1 MKKTLLITALCFAG
15 STSSL
20 FAQWTTVC
28 GTGNGFVD
36 NFEIYNNEL
45 YATGFFSTLCGNV
58 NGHIAKFDGSTF
70 QPANF
75 GYAHAGHQLKAI
87 GNDLYFVGYQ
97 PMIDSNWVFKYDGT
111 NFSPIGAGVYLTNAV
126 SGGSQTADL
135 YSLIQYNGNVIA
147 CGEFDRVGNKNI
159 SGIMQWNGSAWDSL
173 GSGLSGNI
181 VGGPPVMY
189 PHDMCVFGTDLIV
202 AGNFLEAGGVT
213 VNGIARWDGTQW
225 HNLGSGFN
233 GTVYGICVY
242 NGELYAGGDFTMS
255 GSNALKCIAKWDGTN
270 WVDPG
275 FRMYYNN
282 PGYYS
287 FVHTL
292 KVFDTKMYIS
302 GGFDRI
308 EIGSAIHHG
317 QAICAYDGTTVDTL
331 SGGITGKEV
340 EGIMMFNG
348 ELYAGGGINNT
359 NSFIAKYSSDAGIQ
373 SFENEQSWT
382 IETNP
387 VENTLVIL
395 GISSKETVSIFSVDG
410 QLCKQSLS
418 SQSTTE
424 LDVSDLKPGVYLV
437 RIGNGQRRLLK
448 K

>member
-1 MKKTLLITALCFAG
+1 MKKSLLITALCFVCTTQL
-15 STSSL
+15 S
-20 FAQWTTVC
+20 AQWTTVC

-36 NFEIYNNEL
+36 NFEVYNNEL
-45 YATGFFSTLCGNV
+45 YATGFFTTLCGTTNS
-58 NGHIAKFDGSTF
+58 HIAKLNGGSWD
-70 QPANF
+70 PAPF
-75 GYAHAGHQLKAI
+75 GYSYAGHQMKTI

-97 PMIDSNWVFKYDGT
+97 PAIDSNWVMKYDGS
-111 NFSPIGAGVYLTNAV
+111 NFGPLGEGVYLTTAV
-126 SGGSQTADL
+126 TGLSQTANL
-135 YSLIQYNGNVIA
+135 YAVTEYNGHIIA
-147 CGEFDRVGNKNI
+147 SGEFDRVGSKHI
-159 SGIMQWNGSAWDSL
+159 SGIVQWNGTEWDSL

-181 VGGPPVMY
+181 AGTAPVMY
-189 PHDMCVFGTDLIV
+189 PHDMCSFGTDLIV
-202 AGNFLEAGGVT
+202 AGNFLKAGGIT
-213 VNGIARWDGTQW
+213 VNGVARWDGVQW

-292 KVFDTKMYIS
+292 KVFDIKMYIS

-308 EIGSAIHHG
+308 EVGSAVHHG

-331 SGGITGKEV
+331 SGGLTGKEA
-340 EGIMMFNG
+340 EGIAFFNN
-348 ELYAGGGINNT
+348 ELYAGGGINNS
-359 NSFIAKYSSDAGIQ
+359 NSFIAKYNNNAGVDELESVPEWI
-373 SFENEQSWT
+373 

-387 VENTLVIL
+387 AENTLTIL
-395 GISSKETVSIFSVDG
+395 GTSSGELISVFSLDG
-410 QLCKQSLS
+410 QLCCQATSR
-418 SQSTTE
+418 QSTTE
-424 LDVSDLKPGVYLV
+424 MDVSNLKSGFYLV
-437 RIGNGQRRLLK
+437 RIGTSQRRLLK